1 MLADEMASGPRAIR
15 RQAINEAQ
23 AARDAFAAL
32 SSQDEANLLTFQT
45 RTVPASP
52 FRRFAL
58 S

>member
-1 MLADEMASGPRAIR
+1 MASGPRAIR